1 MGISHVFLGACV
13 HERCTIMTTHASPFH
28 AGEQT
33 IQSLAG
39 VRDRME
45 RKGRAVIRNYM
56 PEQHRAFFSALP
68 FMVVGLVDQNGHPWA
83 TALSGLPGFMNSTE
97 PNLLTIKAWLD
108 PDDPLHSCLRDG
120 APVGGLGIELSTRR
134 RNRIN
139 GRIENC
145 VVGEGF
151 SMRVQQS
158 FGNCPKYIQA
168 RNTRPRHCSGRR
180 PECRTDSRLGDC
192 EVSFIAEADTFFI
205 ASRSAQLDQENASQG
220 LDVSHRGGRPG
231 FVRVDSKTE
240 LCFPDYSGNL
250 LFNTL
255 GNLEVDAR
263 AGLLFIDFQSGRMLH
278 IIGRARICW
287 DVPETMRSA
296 GVERL
301 IFFDIERLVNR
312 DYAFPHSFDFVSY
325 SPQLGAEGQDSK
337 IPNKK
342 AANVSY
348 EAPASTGG
356 PQGPS
361 SPTKQGD
368 NDVKP
373 NPP

>member
-1 MGISHVFLGACV
+1 
-13 HERCTIMTTHASPFH
+13 MTRAVSPFH
-28 AGEQT
+28 TGEQK

-45 RKGRAVIRNYM
+45 LRGRAVIRDYM
-56 PEQHRAFFSALP
+56 PEQHRAFFAALP
-68 FMVVGLVDQNGHPWA
+68 FMVVALADQNGHPWA
-83 TALSGLPGFMNSTE
+83 TTLSGHPGFMNSAE

-108 PDDPLHSCLRDG
+108 PDDPLYSYIRDG
-120 APVGGLGIELSTRR
+120 APIGGLGIELSTRR

-139 GRIENC
+139 GRIENYII
-145 VVGEGF
+145 GEGF
-151 SMRVQQS
+151 SIRVQQS

-168 RNTRPRHCSGRR
+168 RNERPRPCSKSVY
-180 PECRTDSRLGDC
+180 ECRTASHLGDN

-205 ASRSAQLDQENASQG
+205 ASRSAQLDEVESSQG

-231 FVRVDSKTE
+231 FVRVVSQNE

-255 GNLEVDAR
+255 GNLQEDPR
-263 AGLLFIDFQSGRMLH
+263 AGLLLIDFQSGRMLH
-278 IIGRARICW
+278 LIGRTRICW

-312 DYAFPHSFDFVSY
+312 DHAFPHLFDFVSY
-325 SPQLGAEGQDSK
+325 SPHLGAEG
-337 IPNKK
+337 
-342 AANVSY
+342 
-348 EAPASTGG
+348 
-356 PQGPS
+356 
-361 SPTKQGD
+361 
-368 NDVKP
+368 
-373 NPP
+373 